1 MQTAGVNASNYE
13 QLAPFPDGSEPDQAY
28 LVNVVIET
36 PRATRHKYAF
46 DAKTGLFKLK
56 STIAEGLQWPYDYG
70 FVPGTLAADGDPID
84 ALFLNDEP
92 TFPGC
97 FTEARLLGVIRIQ
110 KNGTQ
115 NDRLVTCAKRI
126 EGISLSTDPYER
138 IDDLPKPVI
147 DSLCRFLVEYSE
159 EAGNKV
165 ECTGVD
171 GRKKALQ
178 SIFDGTQAFARRKS
192 TQGLLA

>member
-1 MQTAGVNASNYE
+1 MQSAAYE
-13 QLAPFPDGSEPDQAY
+13 GIGPFPDGSQPADDY
-28 LVNVVIET
+28 LLNVVIET

-46 DAKTGLFKLK
+46 DSKTGLLKLK

-70 FVPGTLAADGDPID
+70 FVPGTLADDGDPID

-92 TFPGC
+92 SFPGC
-97 FTEARLLGVIRIQ
+97 FTEARLLGIIRLE
-110 KNGTQ
+110 KNGKQ

-126 EGISLSTDPYER
+126 EGISLSTDPYEK
-138 IDDLPKPVI
+138 IEDLPKPVI

-159 EAGNKV
+159 EAGNQVFCK
-165 ECTGVD
+165 GVD

-178 SIFDGTQAFARRKS
+178 AIRDGIEAFQNKH
-192 TQGLLA
+192 

>member
-1 MQTAGVNASNYE
+1 MQSAAVNPSNYE
-13 QLAPFPDGSEPDQAY
+13 HITPFPEGSNPESDF
-28 LVNVVIET
+28 LLNVVVET

-56 STIAEGLQWPYDYG
+56 STIAEGLEWPYDYG
-70 FVPGTLAADGDPID
+70 FVPGTLGDDGDALD

-97 FTEARLLGVIRIQ
+97 LTEARLLGIIRLE
-110 KNGTQ
+110 KNGQQ
-115 NDRLVTCAKRI
+115 NDRLLTCAKRI
-126 EGISLSTDPYER
+126 EGISLSTDPYEK
-138 IDDLPKPVI
+138 IDDLPKAMI

-165 ECTGVD
+165 VCKGLD
-171 GRKKALQ
+171 GRKKALE
-178 SIFDGTQAFARRKS
+178 SIRGGIDAFQKKHR
-192 TQGLLA
+192 